1 MIDRIRFTKTFD
13 RQYKRLRK
21 KHFDMTKI
29 DKAIDLILTEDQ
41 TTLIRKFDWHFLKG
55 NHHDIQDIHLDDN
68 WLLLYEIVD
77 DEGYIVGILATG
89 DHDIL
94 KTTINRNWHDL

>member
-29 DKAIDLILTEDQ
+29 DDAIDLIMSEDK
-41 TTLIRKFDWHFLKG
+41 TKLIRKLDWHFLKG
-55 NHHDIQDIHLDDN
+55 NKQDIQDIHLDEN
-68 WLLLYEIVD
+68 WLLLYEIVNN
-77 DEGYIVGILATG
+77 EGLIVGILATG

-94 KTTINRNWHDL
+94 KKSINRNWR

>member
-29 DKAIDLILTEDQ
+29 DDAIDLILSEDK
-41 TTLIRKFDWHFLKG
+41 TKLIRKLDWHFLK
-55 NHHDIQDIHLDDN
+55 
-68 WLLLYEIVD
+68 
-77 DEGYIVGILATG
+77 
-89 DHDIL
+89 
-94 KTTINRNWHDL
+94 